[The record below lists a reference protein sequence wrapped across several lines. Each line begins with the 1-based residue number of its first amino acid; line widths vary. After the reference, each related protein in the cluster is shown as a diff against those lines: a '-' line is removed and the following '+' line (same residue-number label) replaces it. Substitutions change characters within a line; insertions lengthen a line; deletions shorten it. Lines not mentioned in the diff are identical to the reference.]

1 MGWDGPTNC
10 LSLTDEMLLLG
21 VVTRA
26 SSHPVGSKS
35 FGCTALELN
44 VGAASANKNGR
55 KYTPPESDVRVALFE
70 K

>member
-1 MGWDGPTNC
+1 MQNKEEGIQLGPTSC

-35 FGCTALELN
+35 FACTPLDWN
-44 VGAASANKNGR
+44 VGAAPAIWEAMPDK
-55 KYTPPESDVRVALFE
+55 
-70 K
+70 

>member
-1 MGWDGPTNC
+1 MQYKEEGIQLGPTSC

-35 FGCTALELN
+35 FDCTPLDSN
-44 VGAASANKNGR
+44 VGA
-55 KYTPPESDVRVALFE
+55 TPAI
-70 K
+70 

>member
-1 MGWDGPTNC
+1 MQYKEEGIQLGPTSC

-35 FGCTALELN
+35 FDCTLLDSN
-44 VGAASANKNGR
+44 VGA
-55 KYTPPESDVRVALFE
+55 TPAI
-70 K
+70 